1 LGSTFTDNSKNTA
14 AISFN
19 FLWALS
25 GLLAIMSL
33 NLGSVTL
40 LGVDISRVIEKS
52 GLRRGI
58 RALRALL
65 FSLLLYL
72 FDELQFKKSLS
83 PLD

>member
-1 LGSTFTDNSKNTA
+1 
-14 AISFN
+14 
-19 FLWALS
+19 
-25 GLLAIMSL
+25 MSL